1 MGFMR
6 FHGVCLGGL
15 LLLGAM
21 SPALADDIS
30 IQIDTAR
37 GAYGKG
43 DPLHALAALQAAVN
57 QLNQQLVT
65 QFGKLL
71 PPAPRGWD
79 ASAPE
84 SQSLDGIGG
93 GLSVTQA
100 YSKGD
105 STLNAS
111 LIIDNPAVG
120 ASAALFQ
127 EVAQLNR
134 PGWSRLKLG
143 GDDVLLRFDPATRA
157 GEMMMVIG
165 DRALLQVEGNEIGKE
180 DVLLEI
186 VRGWNVGALKKLIG
200 VGS

>member
-1 MGFMR
+1 
-6 FHGVCLGGL
+6 
-15 LLLGAM
+15 M

-30 IQIDTAR
+30 SQIDAAR

-57 QLNQQLVT
+57 QLNQQLVG

-71 PPAPRGWD
+71 PPAPRGWE
-79 ASAPE
+79 AAAPE
-84 SQSLDGIGG
+84 SQSLDGVGG
-93 GLSVTQA
+93 GLSVTEA

-105 STLNAS
+105 ATLNAS

-127 EVAQLNR
+127 GTGPLTR

-143 GDDVLLRFDPATRA
+143 SEDVLLRFDPATRA

-165 DRALLQVEGNEIGKE
+165 DRVLLQVEGNEIGKD

-186 VRGWNVGALKKLIG
+186 ARGWNVGALKKLIG